1 MELSLKQ
8 GQRLGLM
15 TAGVLLGMSA
25 GMGLTNHVHADTT
38 AVPAATVA
46 TPTNDSQQA
55 TASSQQATASNQSAK
70 KDNDQTFAQQV
81 QDAQEQQS
89 DKSNDSSV
97 DQNQPTDS
105 YKISVDYELEDGT
118 KLPNPSPDT
127 RPDVVEG
134 ITRLEGHPYKVGE
147 SYSFDD
153 LDPSTW
159 TDYDV
164 IKVVDDQGNK
174 LNVNGKMP
182 AHNLHLHV
190 IVAPTGDRTVFN
202 DDFHKALVKYT
213 QKHGL
218 PAHIQ
223 HQANGGLTPEQ
234 IDADTKKA
242 EEEDQHITDEL
253 NKQKNHQH
261 DNQTSDTI
269 GNTTDD
275 YNNGSSQGNNGNQS
289 DSIHTGTDI
298 GKGSSNSNQKKVTL
312 TFDIM
317 YNGRRFGQEVL
328 HDQTPGA
335 HYSDAALEQL
345 QAELKS
351 KHMTLTPDSL
361 KLINGTVPNSD
372 HRFVL
377 NVEKMSADGDSP
389 SSGEGDKVNDAVT
402 SSLGQ
407 NGTHSTSG
415 NTEANDGQDNGNQNV
430 GTPAEYPNGRGT
442 DNGANAGNTD
452 NNGSQQSNQQSLPQ
466 TGSISPV
473 AQAGLIMLGV
483 ASLGMGGALLKRY

>member
-8 GQRLGLM
+8 GQRFGLM

-25 GMGLTNHVHADTT
+25 GMGLANHVHADTT
-38 AVPAATVA
+38 AVPVATVA

-55 TASSQQATASNQSAK
+55 TASNQSAK
-70 KDNDQTFAQQV
+70 KDNNQTFAQQV

-89 DKSNDSSV
+89 GKNNDSST

-118 KLPNPSPDT
+118 KLPKPSPDT

-134 ITRLEGHPYKVGE
+134 INRLEGHPYKVGE

-182 AHNLHLHV
+182 AHDLHLHV

-218 PAHIQ
+218 PVHIQ
-223 HQANGGLTPEQ
+223 HQANGGLTQEQ

-242 EEEDQHITDEL
+242 EEEDQQITDEL

-261 DNQTSDTI
+261 DNQTSDT
-269 GNTTDD
+269 TDN
-275 YNNGSSQGNNGNQS
+275 YNGGSSQGNNGNQS
-289 DSIHTGTDI
+289 DSIHTGTDTN
-298 GKGSSNSNQKKVTL
+298 KGSSDSNQKKVTL
-312 TFDIM
+312 TFDVM
-317 YNGRRFGQEVL
+317 YNGQRFGREVL

-345 QAELKS
+345 QAKLKS

-361 KLINGTVPNSD
+361 KLISGTVPSSD

-377 NVEKMSADGDSP
+377 NVEKMSGDGAVP

-415 NTEANDGQDNGNQNV
+415 NTETNGGQDSGNQNV
-430 GTPAEYPNGRGT
+430 GAPAEYPNGRGT
-442 DNGANAGNTD
+442 DDGANAGDTGNTD
-452 NNGSQQSNQQSLPQ
+452 NNSGQRSDQQSLPQ